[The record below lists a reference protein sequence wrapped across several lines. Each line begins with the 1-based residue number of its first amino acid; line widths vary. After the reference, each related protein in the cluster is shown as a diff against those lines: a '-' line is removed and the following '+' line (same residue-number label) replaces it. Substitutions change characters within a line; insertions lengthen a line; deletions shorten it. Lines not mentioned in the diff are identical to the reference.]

1 MPRRYTYQA
10 LTPSGT
16 VTRGTMDAENE
27 DDLAARLREQGHYLV
42 SARQAR
48 RGGSPRGSSDGP
60 ISPQDLIHVIEYLAT
75 SLEAGVG
82 LLEALSDLEARLPQR
97 RIRRIVGE
105 IRADLL
111 QGASLSDALGR
122 YPKAFSPLVI
132 STVKAGEATGA
143 LDVALRQLLSYLDW
157 LQEMR
162 ALIRQATTYPTI
174 VLVGLVVLLATLVT
188 VLFPKI
194 LPGLES
200 FRVALPLPTRL
211 TIATVRF
218 FQERWMFFVAA
229 VIGAALVS
237 WLILRTRWGRTAR
250 DTLLLRLPVIGPAV
264 LDINMARAVTY
275 LALCYSTGV
284 GLLGGLRLI
293 EEMLGNRVLA
303 RGVRRAREAIE
314 RGGSLADAF
323 TEQNLF
329 PTIVTR
335 SLALGE
341 STGRLDDALQR
352 AKLYYDR
359 EIPARVGRL
368 LALLHPAMVVIL
380 GAVILIVGL
389 AIILPIMNLYRTLG
403 R

>member
-194 LPGLES
+194 LPVLES

>member
-1 MPRRYTYQA
+1 MPHRYTYQA
-10 LTPSGT
+10 LTSSGT
-16 VTRGTMDAENE
+16 VTRGSMEAENE

-48 RGGSPRGSSDGP
+48 RVRSPRPVSDGP

-82 LLEALSDLEARLPQR
+82 LLEALTDLEARLPQR

-132 STVKAGEATGA
+132 STIKAGEATGA

-157 LQEMR
+157 LQEIR
-162 ALIRQATTYPTI
+162 ALVRQATTYPTI
-174 VLVGLVVLLATLVT
+174 VLAGLVVLLATLVT
-188 VLFPKI
+188 VIFPKI
-194 LPGLES
+194 LPVLES
-200 FRVALPLPTRL
+200 FRVGLPLPTRL

-218 FQERWMFFVAA
+218 LQERWLALVGA
-229 VIGAALVS
+229 VMGTALVS

-264 LDINMARAVTY
+264 LDINMARVVTY

-284 GLLGGLRLI
+284 GILGGLRLV
-293 EEMLGNRVLA
+293 EEMIGNRVLA
-303 RGVRRAREAIE
+303 SGVKRAREAIE

-323 TEQNLF
+323 IEQNLF
-329 PTIVTR
+329 PAIVTR

-359 EIPARVGRL
+359 EIPARVSRL
-368 LALLHPAMVVIL
+368 LALLQPAMVVIL